1 MEQYMKR
8 GRMWRS
14 LLRRICFAAFGV
26 AAFTNP
32 FDRRN
37 IYHIVFGVIAGMLF
51 GYFFRK
57 FLRGFLGLFNG
68 EIKKE
73 NGKDS
78 IAYAVDCGML
88 FLVPFAAMA
97 LLAVFYLKWSAT
109 AVFIA
114 AGVMA
119 VGTASALEMG
129 KLRGVQEIKN
139 TLVTAFV
146 SYLFSFL
153 WTLSAHWLARAPLY
167 VEGGVSL
174 LRSVLGKGGGP
185 L

>member
-1 MEQYMKR
+1 MDQYMKR

-14 LLRRICFAAFGV
+14 QLRRICFAAFGA

-32 FDRRN
+32 LDRWN
-37 IYHIVFGVIAGMLF
+37 IYHIAFGVIVGLLF

-57 FLRGFLGLFNG
+57 ILQGFLGLFNG

-78 IAYAVDCGML
+78 IVYAVDCGML

-109 AVFIA
+109 AVFVA
-114 AGVMA
+114 AGIMA
-119 VGTASALEMG
+119 VGTASALEMA
-129 KLRGVQEIKN
+129 KLGGVQEIKN
-139 TLVTAFV
+139 TLVAAFV
-146 SYLFSFL
+146 SYLFSFI
-153 WTLSAHWLARAPLY
+153 WTLSAQWLARVPLY